1 MSEFY
6 NPQLNSLQTQ
16 IQQIQSMLG
25 QKPPAFTAQTASVQ
39 VQTQAISFVDGIA
52 GAREYLKKLPA
63 NSSAAVF
70 DNAEAV
76 FYTLS
81 TDANGTPA
89 PIKVGRFTLEDAPE
103 PGDNTITKQDLDA
116 FKAEIREFLA
126 GMVPKKTQ
134 AKVKEATEE

>member
-1 MSEFY
+1 MNDFY
-6 NPQLNSLQTQ
+6 NPQYSTFQTQ
-16 IQQIQSMLG
+16 LQQIQNALKMPAAAA
-25 QKPPAFTAQTASVQ
+25 PP
-39 VQTQAISFVDGIA
+39 QAISFVDGIA
-52 GAREYLKKLPA
+52 GAKEFLKKMPA

-103 PGDNTITKQDLDA
+103 PGDNTITRQDLDA
-116 FKAEIREFLA
+116 FKAEIREALA
-126 GMVPKKTQ
+126 ALAPKTTRK
-134 AKVKEATEE
+134 KEAEE

>member
-1 MSEFY
+1 MADYY
-6 NPQLNSLQTQ
+6 NPQFSSFQNQL
-16 IQQIQSMLG
+16 QQIQSMIG
-25 QKPPAFTAQTASVQ
+25 KPPVLPVTPP
-39 VQTQAISFVDGIA
+39 QAISFVDGLD

-103 PGDNTITKQDLDA
+103 PGENNITKADLDA
-116 FKAEIREFLA
+116 FKEEIRQALA
-126 GMVPKKTQ
+126 AMMPKTRK
-134 AKVKEATEE
+134 KEEPEQ

>member
-1 MSEFY
+1 MNEFY
-6 NPQLNSLQTQ
+6 NQQYATLQNNLQQLQNL
-16 IQQIQSMLG
+16 MG
-25 QKPPAFTAQTASVQ
+25 QKNTPSP
-39 VQTQAISFVDGIA
+39 QAISFVDGID

-103 PGDNTITKQDLDA
+103 PGANNITKQDFDA
-116 FKAEIREFLA
+116 FKAEIRDIIA
-126 GMVPKKTQ
+126 AMTPKKG
-134 AKVKEATEE
+134 AKNESVD

>member
-6 NPQLNSLQTQ
+6 NPQLSSFQTQ
-16 IQQIQSMLG
+16 LQQLQSALS
-25 QKPPAFTAQTASVQ
+25 KPPVIPAPAPP
-39 VQTQAISFVDGIA
+39 QAISFVEGLT
-52 GAREYLKKLPA
+52 GAREYLKKMPA

-70 DNAEAV
+70 DNAEPV
-76 FYTLS
+76 FFTLS

-116 FKAEIREFLA
+116 FKAEILNII
-126 GMVPKKTQ
+126 GTLTPKKG
-134 AKVKEATEE
+134 AVKNEPTV